1 MARSLLH
8 RFSTLLEV
16 DLVYE
21 AQDGALSA
29 YFSHVEGS
37 PLMQDPAL
45 RADLCKS
52 AEGHNG
58 LCTLRH
64 RDGAYYLVQSFREGW
79 LYLGP
84 MCNSKLDPLQ
94 HAEFF
99 RSHGIAAED
108 ALPLRTFTLR
118 KIKDISVL
126 VASMIRGTVIDEET
140 LFAASFDET
149 AAEREM
155 RQALDSKWRTEE
167 AEREESLYR
176 HTYQDEQRL
185 MQYVQEGR
193 TEEAVAISEEMDG
206 DAGRFASQDL
216 SHYRTLATVSIT
228 LVARG
233 AIHGGVSPANA
244 YRLSG
249 FFISKCTEASDK
261 QELLYYRNSA
271 IAELCAKVNKVRSA
285 PKGSPYT
292 AKCKDYIRKHFREK
306 IYVEDIA
313 DSLGISEGY
322 LSKLFK
328 KETGSTI
335 QDYVNR
341 VRVDRASNLLIY
353 SDMSLPAIASYVHFP
368 TQSYFGKV
376 FKQFKGMTPNTFRKL
391 NKVGEVWG

>member
-8 RFSTLLEV
+8 RFSNLLKV

-21 AQDGALSA
+21 AQDGALTA
-29 YFSHVEGS
+29 YFSNVESS
-37 PLMQDPAL
+37 PLMQDAAL
-45 RADLCKS
+45 RSDLRS
-52 AEGHNG
+52 AAEGHNR

-64 RDGAYYLVQSFREGW
+64 TDGAYYLVQSFREGW

-94 HAEFF
+94 QAEFY
-99 RSHGIAAED
+99 RSHGIAAQH

-126 VASMIRGTVIDEET
+126 VASMIRGTVIDEES
-140 LFAASFDET
+140 LFAASFDEA

-176 HTYQDEQRL
+176 HTYQDEQRM
-185 MQYVQEGR
+185 MQAVQEGR
-193 TEEAVAISEEMDG
+193 SKDAIALSEEMDS
-206 DAGRFASQDL
+206 DTGRFAAQEL
-216 SHYRTLATVSIT
+216 SHWRTLATISIT

-249 FFISKCTEASDK
+249 FFISKCVEANDC

-271 IAELCAKVNKVRSA
+271 IEELCAKVNKVRQTPNS
-285 PKGSPYT
+285 SPYT

-341 VRVDRASNLLIY
+341 VRVDRASDLLIY

-368 TQSYFGKV
+368 TQSYFGKI
-376 FKQFKGMTPNTFRKL
+376 FKQFKGMTPNDFRKR
-391 NKVGEVWG
+391 NKVGEVWK